1 MTTAWI
7 AGGSGLVGGEV
18 LRLLLQD
25 DFFSEVVAVGRRTL
39 PIVNPKL
46 VQAKV
51 DFADPSSFEP
61 LDPTE
66 IAFAA
71 IGTTRKKAGSAE
83 AFRAVDYGAVLTYAK
98 AALHKGAR
106 TFLHVS
112 ALGANPRSPFLY
124 YKVKGEVEEAI
135 ARLGFESVYA
145 FRPSFLD
152 GERPEQRPLEHLVI
166 AIGRT
171 LGPLLGRWR
180 PTPVDAL
187 ARMMV
192 AKAKNPV
199 PGVHV
204 IEADEIIGMVRPVP
218 PARRRPITTSS

>member
-1 MTTAWI
+1 MARAWI

-25 DFFSEVVAVGRRTL
+25 PFFSEVVSVGRRTL
-39 PIVNPKL
+39 PIVDPKL

-51 DFADPSSFEP
+51 TFSDPTTFEP
-61 LDPTE
+61 LPE
-66 IAFAA
+66 AEVAFCA

-83 AFRAVDYGAVLTYAK
+83 AFRAVDYGAVVEYAR
-98 AALHKGAR
+98 AALRKGAK

-112 ALGANPRSPFLY
+112 ALGANPHSPFLY
-124 YKVKGEVEEAI
+124 YKVKGEVEEAV

-152 GERPEQRPLEHLVI
+152 GERPEPRLIERAVVS
-166 AIGRT
+166 IGRT
-171 LGPLLGRWR
+171 LGPLLGKWR
-180 PTPVDAL
+180 PTPVDAV

-192 AKAKNPV
+192 AKAKNPA
-199 PGVHV
+199 PGIHV
-204 IEADEIIGMVRPVP
+204 IESDEIIGAVRPSP
-218 PARRRPITTSS
+218 PARQPTMTSP